1 MSLFKYESDSERRQR
16 EYDEKHRR
24 IAAFFVCILIAL
36 ILVLIHE
43 KSAAGGWS
51 AILNYFQ

>member
-1 MSLFKYESDSERRQR
+1 MSLFKYESYSERRQR

>member
-1 MSLFKYESDSERRQR
+1 MSLFKYESDSARQKR
-16 EYDEKHRR
+16 EYDERHRR
-24 IAAFFVCILIAL
+24 ITVFFACVLIAL

-51 AILNYFQ
+51 AILNYFH